1 MGFVAAWAIVI
12 NLWLIEGNTANVAMI
27 GWADHLVLFLAKTR
41 SRNPWLRGGEAAFAW
56 IVLLSELLLELDR
69 GVPAL

>member
-27 GWADHLVLFLAKTR
+27 GWADLLVLFLAKTR
-41 SRNPWLRGGEAAFAW
+41 SRNP
-56 IVLLSELLLELDR
+56 
-69 GVPAL
+69 